1 MTLLSTA
8 ACKKNDPPGIIIM
21 PWYAIHT
28 KSRHERKANTGL
40 TQKKI
45 TTFLPEAQ
53 VWSSRKDRKKKIS
66 VPLFPGYLFMETPNL
81 DNETKLAV
89 LKTSGVVRIL
99 GKKENSEPLAV
110 PEDKID
116 AIRRFIQTDVQ
127 IFNLQSPQV
136 GEAVRIIDGAFAGI
150 EGVIISRNAQ
160 KELFVLNIEILHRA
174 VAVKLEGFQIK
185 KI

>member
-1 MTLLSTA
+1 
-8 ACKKNDPPGIIIM
+8 M

-28 KSRHERKANTGL
+28 KSRHEHKVNTSL
-40 TQKKI
+40 TQKNI

-53 VWSSRKDRKKKIS
+53 VWSSRKDRKKKIF
-66 VPLFPGYLFMETPNL
+66 VPLFPGYLFVETPNL
-81 DNETKLAV
+81 NNETKLAV

-110 PEDKID
+110 PDEKID

-136 GEAVRIIDGAFAGI
+136 GAAVRILDGPFAGI
-150 EGVIISRNAQ
+150 EGVIISRDAQ